1 MNFKIIVAVL
11 LTLFYSATC
20 EKQDFEDGYHKKAV
34 KNKFKKVGKF
44 DEENGTRKKRQINEF
59 DYSPLHQ
66 KRCKFLNSNHQIH
79 LKNKFIYLWYHI
91 INIYNLT
98 I

>member
-34 KNKFKKVGKF
+34 KNNFKKVGKF
-44 DEENGTRKKRQINEF
+44 DEENGTRKKRRA
-59 DYSPLHQ
+59 Q
-66 KRCKFLNSNHQIH
+66 KLSREIKSIKLMKSYT
-79 LKNKFIYLWYHI
+79 LP
-91 INIYNLT
+91 
-98 I
+98 